1 MDALPYT
8 LEDYRKLADNI
19 HFFRIRI
26 NHDNVSITLREV
38 LDCLNELSWISKFDK
53 EYLQNSFMKRA
64 TDTIDYITTNIING
78 TESEVTTDSGEY
90 VVSVL
95 SKKAIVDKLDYLDIP
110 LAELIKEKVVGNPGF
125 DFYSE
130 NKNNILLFGEAKYV
144 AKKNPFNDALEQIE
158 EFSISG
164 KDINDIASIDRFF
177 SEKSLENANNGDKGY
192 IAAFSST
199 GIETEKLVK
208 HIQNNEHYKN
218 LSSHKEL
225 ICVAVTI

>member
-1 MDALPYT
+1 MEESYT

-19 HFFRIRI
+19 YFFRIRI
-26 NHDNVSITLREV
+26 NQDNVSITLREI
-38 LDCLNELSWISKFDK
+38 LNCLNELSWISKFDK
-53 EYLQNSFMKRA
+53 EYLRDSFNKRA
-64 TDTIDYITTNIING
+64 TDTINYIATNIING
-78 TESEVTTDSGEY
+78 TEAEVTTNSGEY

-95 SKKAIVDKLDYLDIP
+95 SKKAIVDKLDYLDVP

-130 NKNNILLFGEAKYV
+130 NKNSILLFGEAKYV
-144 AKKNPFNDALEQIE
+144 AKTNAYNNALKQIE

-177 SEKSLENANNGDKGY
+177 SEEALKNANDGNKGY

-199 GIETEKLVK
+199 EIETEDLIKN
-208 HIQNNEHYKN
+208 IQNNEHYKN

>member
-1 MDALPYT
+1 MEDAYT
-8 LEDYRKLADNI
+8 LEDYRQLADNI
-19 HFFRIRI
+19 HFFRIKI
-26 NHDNVSITLREV
+26 NQENVSVTLREV
-38 LDCLNELSWISKFDK
+38 LNCLNELSWLSKFDK
-53 EYLQNSFMKRA
+53 EYMQNSFMKRA
-64 TDTIDYITTNIING
+64 TDTINYITSNIING

-95 SKKAIVDKLDYLDIP
+95 SKKTIVDKLDYLDIP

-144 AKKNPFNDALEQIE
+144 AKANAYNKALEQIE
-158 EFSISG
+158 KFSISG

-177 SEKSLENANNGDKGY
+177 SEEALENANNGNKGY

-199 GIETEKLVK
+199 EIETEELVK
-208 HIQNNEHYKN
+208 HIQDNVHFKK

>member
-26 NHDNVSITLREV
+26 NQDNVSITLREV

-95 SKKAIVDKLDYLDIP
+95 SKKTIVDNLDYLDVP
-110 LAELIKEKVVGNPGF
+110 LAELIREKVVGNPGF

-130 NKNNILLFGEAKYV
+130 NKNNIMLFGEAKYV
-144 AKKNPFNDALEQIE
+144 AKTNAHNKALEQIE
-158 EFSISG
+158 NFSISG

-177 SEKSLENANNGDKGY
+177 SEEALENANNGDKGY

-199 GIETEKLVK
+199 GIKTEKLVK
-208 HIQNNEHYKN
+208 RIQNNKHYKN

>member
-1 MDALPYT
+1 MEDAYT
-8 LEDYRKLADNI
+8 LEDYRQLADNI
-19 HFFRIRI
+19 YFFRIKI
-26 NHDNVSITLREV
+26 NQENVSITLREV
-38 LDCLNELSWISKFDK
+38 LNCLNELSWLSKFDK
-53 EYLQNSFMKRA
+53 EYMQNSFMKRA
-64 TDTIDYITTNIING
+64 TDTINYITANIING

-95 SKKAIVDKLDYLDIP
+95 SKKTIVDKLEYLDIP

-130 NKNNILLFGEAKYV
+130 NKNNIMLFGEAKYV
-144 AKKNPFNDALEQIE
+144 AKTNAYNKALEQIE
-158 EFSISG
+158 NFSILG

-177 SEKSLENANNGDKGY
+177 SEEALENANNGDKGY

-199 GIETEKLVK
+199 EIETEELVK
-208 HIQNNEHYKN
+208 HIQDNVHFKE

>member
-1 MDALPYT
+1 MEDAYT
-8 LEDYRKLADNI
+8 LEDYRQLADNI
-19 HFFRIRI
+19 YFFRIKI
-26 NHDNVSITLREV
+26 NQENVSITLREV
-38 LDCLNELSWISKFDK
+38 LNCLNELSWLSKFDK
-53 EYLQNSFMKRA
+53 EYMQNSFMKRA
-64 TDTIDYITTNIING
+64 TDTINYITANIING
-78 TESEVTTDSGEY
+78 TKSEVTTDSGEY

-95 SKKAIVDKLDYLDIP
+95 SKKTIVDKLEYLDIP

-130 NKNNILLFGEAKYV
+130 NKNNIMLFGEAKYV
-144 AKKNPFNDALEQIE
+144 AKTNAYNKALEQIE
-158 EFSISG
+158 NFSISG

-177 SEKSLENANNGDKGY
+177 SEEALENANNGDKGY

-199 GIETEKLVK
+199 EIETEELVK
-208 HIQNNEHYKN
+208 HIQDNVHFKE

>member
-1 MDALPYT
+1 MEDAYT
-8 LEDYRKLADNI
+8 LEDYRQLADNI
-19 HFFRIRI
+19 HFFRIKI
-26 NHDNVSITLREV
+26 NQENVSITLREV
-38 LDCLNELSWISKFDK
+38 LNCLSELSWISKFDK
-53 EYLQNSFMKRA
+53 PYMQNSFNKRA

-95 SKKAIVDKLDYLDIP
+95 SKKTIVDKLDYLDVP

-144 AKKNPFNDALEQIE
+144 AKANAFNKALEQIE
-158 EFSISG
+158 KFSISG
-164 KDINDIASIDRFF
+164 KDLNDIASIVHFF
-177 SEKSLENANNGDKGY
+177 SEEALENANNGDKGY

-199 GIETEKLVK
+199 EIETEKLVK
-208 HIQNNEHYKN
+208 HIQDNEHYKN

>member
-1 MDALPYT
+1 MEDAYT
-8 LEDYRKLADNI
+8 LEDYRQLADNI
-19 HFFRIRI
+19 HFFRIKI
-26 NHDNVSITLREV
+26 NQENVSITLREV
-38 LDCLNELSWISKFDK
+38 LNCLNELSWLSKFDK
-53 EYLQNSFMKRA
+53 EYMQNSFMKRA
-64 TDTIDYITTNIING
+64 TDTINYITANIING

-95 SKKAIVDKLDYLDIP
+95 SKKTIVDKLEYLDIP

-130 NKNNILLFGEAKYV
+130 NKNNIMLFGEAKYV
-144 AKKNPFNDALEQIE
+144 AKSNAYNKALEQIE
-158 EFSISG
+158 NFSISG

-177 SEKSLENANNGDKGY
+177 SEEALENANNGDKGY

-199 GIETEKLVK
+199 EIETDELVK
-208 HIQNNEHYKN
+208 HIQDNVHFKK

-225 ICVAVTI
+225 ICVAITI

>member
-1 MDALPYT
+1 MEESYT

-26 NHDNVSITLREV
+26 NQDNVSITLGEI
-38 LDCLNELSWISKFDK
+38 LNCLNELSWISKFDK
-53 EYLQNSFMKRA
+53 EYLRDSFNKRA
-64 TDTIDYITTNIING
+64 TDTINYIATNIING
-78 TESEVTTDSGEY
+78 TEAEVTTNSGEY

-95 SKKAIVDKLDYLDIP
+95 SKKAIVDKLNYLDVP

-144 AKKNPFNDALEQIE
+144 AKTNAYNNALKQIE

-177 SEKSLENANNGDKGY
+177 SEKALKNANDGNKGY
-192 IAAFSST
+192 IAAFSSSE
-199 GIETEKLVK
+199 IETEVLIRN
-208 HIQNNEHYKN
+208 IQNNEHYKN
-218 LSSHKEL
+218 LASHKEL

>member
-1 MDALPYT
+1 MEEPYT
-8 LEDYRKLADNI
+8 LEDYRQLAANI
-19 HFFRIRI
+19 HFFRIKI
-26 NHDNVSITLREV
+26 NQDDVSITLREV
-38 LDCLNELSWISKFDK
+38 MDCLNELSWISKFDK
-53 EYLQNSFMKRA
+53 EYMQKSFKKRA
-64 TDTIDYITTNIING
+64 TDTINYITKNIIHG

-130 NKNNILLFGEAKYV
+130 NKNRIMLFGEAKYV
-144 AKKNPFNDALEQIE
+144 AKTNAYNKALEQIE
-158 EFSISG
+158 QFANEG

-177 SEKSLENANNGDKGY
+177 SEDALKNANNGDKGY
-192 IAAFSST
+192 VAAFSST
-199 GIETEKLVK
+199 EIETEDLVK
-208 HIQNNEHYKN
+208 HIQDNIHFKK

-225 ICVAVTI
+225 ICIAVTI

>member
-1 MDALPYT
+1 MDKPYT
-8 LEDYRKLADNI
+8 LEDYRQLADNI

-26 NHDNVSITLREV
+26 NQENVSITLREV
-38 LDCLNELSWISKFDK
+38 LNCLNDLSWISKFDK
-53 EYLQNSFMKRA
+53 DYMQNSFRNKA
-64 TDTIDYITTNIING
+64 IGTINYISTNIING
-78 TESEVTTDSGEY
+78 SEDEVTSDSGEY

-95 SKKAIVDKLDYLDIP
+95 SKKTIVDRLDYLDVP
-110 LAELIKEKVVGNPGF
+110 LAELIKEKVVGNSGF

-144 AKKNPFNDALEQIE
+144 AKTNAYNNALEQIE
-158 EFSISG
+158 RFIEIG
-164 KDINDIASIDRFF
+164 KDTNDLTSIDRFV
-177 SEKSLENANNGDKGY
+177 SEDALDNANNGDKGY

-199 GIETEKLVK
+199 EIETEDLVK
-208 HIQNNEHYKN
+208 NIQNNEHYKN

>member
-1 MDALPYT
+1 MEDAYT
-8 LEDYRKLADNI
+8 LEDYRQLADNI
-19 HFFRIRI
+19 HFFRIKI
-26 NHDNVSITLREV
+26 NQENVSITLREV
-38 LDCLNELSWISKFDK
+38 LNCLNELSWLSKFDN
-53 EYLQNSFMKRA
+53 EYMQNSFMKRA
-64 TDTIDYITTNIING
+64 TDTINYITANIING

-95 SKKAIVDKLDYLDIP
+95 SKKTIVDKLDYLDIP

-130 NKNNILLFGEAKYV
+130 NKNNIMLFGEAKYV
-144 AKKNPFNDALEQIE
+144 AKTNAYNKALEQIE

>member
-1 MDALPYT
+1 MDESYT
-8 LEDYRKLADNI
+8 LEDYWQLAANI
-19 HFFRIRI
+19 HFFRIKI
-26 NHDNVSITLREV
+26 NQEDVSITLREV

-53 EYLQNSFMKRA
+53 EYIRDSFNKRA

-78 TESEVTTDSGEY
+78 TETEVTTDSGEY

-95 SKKAIVDKLDYLDIP
+95 SKKAIVDNLDYLDVP
-110 LAELIKEKVVGNPGF
+110 LAELIKEKIVGNPGF

-130 NKNNILLFGEAKYV
+130 NKNSILLFGEAKYV
-144 AKKNPFNDALEQIE
+144 AKTNAYNKALEQIE
-158 EFSISG
+158 RFSISG

-177 SEKSLENANNGDKGY
+177 SEKALENANNGDKGY

-199 GIETEKLVK
+199 EIETKDLVK
-208 HIQNNEHYKN
+208 HIQDNEHYKN

>member
-1 MDALPYT
+1 MDESYT
-8 LEDYRKLADNI
+8 LEDYRQLAANI
-19 HFFRIRI
+19 HFFRIKI
-26 NHDNVSITLREV
+26 NQENVSITLREV

-53 EYLQNSFMKRA
+53 DYIRDSFNKRA

-78 TESEVTTDSGEY
+78 TETEVTTDSGEY

-95 SKKAIVDKLDYLDIP
+95 SKKAIVDNLDYLDVP
-110 LAELIKEKVVGNPGF
+110 LAELIKEKIVGNPGF

-130 NKNNILLFGEAKYV
+130 NKNSILLFGEAKYV
-144 AKKNPFNDALEQIE
+144 AKTNAYNKALEQIE
-158 EFSISG
+158 RFSISG

-177 SEKSLENANNGDKGY
+177 SEKALENANNGDKGY

-199 GIETEKLVK
+199 KIETEDLVK
-208 HIQNNEHYKN
+208 HIQNNEHYKK

>member
-1 MDALPYT
+1 MEDAYT
-8 LEDYRKLADNI
+8 LEDYRQLADNI
-19 HFFRIRI
+19 HFFRIKI
-26 NHDNVSITLREV
+26 NQENVSVTLREV
-38 LDCLNELSWISKFDK
+38 LNCLNELSWLSKFDK
-53 EYLQNSFMKRA
+53 EYMQNSFNKRA

-95 SKKAIVDKLDYLDIP
+95 SKKTIVDKLDYLDIP

-144 AKKNPFNDALEQIE
+144 AKANAYNKALEQIE
-158 EFSISG
+158 KFSISG
-164 KDINDIASIDRFF
+164 KDINDIASIDHFF
-177 SEKSLENANNGDKGY
+177 SEKSLENASNGDKGY

-199 GIETEKLVK
+199 EIETEYLVK